1 MFPAGE
7 LPCGGCCSGVEY
19 EDGTSPA
26 VMGSLA
32 ALFCSVFAEE
42 HPSLP
47 MHVVQDAVQKLR
59 HAAQRGSQWQ
69 DGTVLLHLLHYLP
82 QSEAVR
88 LGW

>member
-1 MFPAGE
+1 MFSAGE
-7 LPCGGCCSGVEY
+7 LHCGGYSSGVGY
-19 EDGTSPA
+19 EGRTLLA
-26 VMGSLA
+26 VMVSLA

-42 HPSLP
+42 HSGLP
-47 MHVVQDAVQKLR
+47 VHVVQDAVQELR

-69 DGTVLLHLLHYLP
+69 DGPVLLHLLHYLA